1 MARVT
6 KTKDYNLHNS
16 WLKSIKTVTMK
27 YLTQRKDVHQVLMSN
42 NFHEINK
49 HEGVKEYLKGCTIIA
64 ILGADEQKN
73 SIEYTF
79 CVIGVGYNQ
88 FLAETKPFNFTGTK
102 EVILQKRMIMFMY
115 MHSHKW
121 SKEKILTF
129 SFLGEG
135 VTRANFTKT
144 LTTLSV
150 NVRPLLD
157 LIILERLEDCKQ
169 SPAFW

>member
-1 MARVT
+1 MTRVT
-6 KTKDYNLHNS
+6 KTNNYNYRNS
-16 WLKSIKTVTMK
+16 GLKKMKTVTMK
-27 YLTQRKDVHQVLMSN
+27 YLTQNKGIHQVLASN
-42 NFHEINK
+42 NFHDINK
-49 HEGVKEYLKGCTIIA
+49 HEGVKEYLKEYTIIA
-64 ILGADEQKN
+64 IHGTTEHKN

-79 CVIGVGYNQ
+79 CVIEVKYNQ

-102 EVILQKRMIMFMY
+102 EVILQKRMIMFIY
-115 MHSHKW
+115 MHSHKR

-144 LTTLSV
+144 LTALST

-157 LIILERLEDCKQ
+157 LVILERLEDCKQ
-169 SPAFW
+169 SLAFW